1 METKSNLKSDAYQY
15 IKERIL
21 TCEIMPGQAISEK
34 QIMETFGIGRTPVR
48 EALIMLQ
55 SENLVEAY
63 PRSGTIAKPITL
75 ESVNELF
82 ELRKLIEPNVA
93 TQFVRSI
100 NLEDLL
106 VRDRSLKSICSVSD
120 GQSILSFYQEDIA
133 LHAYLIECTRNTQ
146 LIGVC
151 TPLFEQSLRVGML
164 GAKNHTS
171 SSSEQTYQEHNRMV
185 KAILE
190 EDLQEIHNAFIAH
203 LNSARMSAIQSVKN
217 L

>member
-1 METKSNLKSDAYQY
+1 METKTNLKSDAYQY

-48 EALIMLQ
+48 EALIMLR

-82 ELRKLIEPNVA
+82 ELRKLIDPNVA

-100 NLEDLL
+100 NLDDLL
-106 VRDRSLKSICSVSD
+106 VRDRSLKSICMISD
-120 GQSILSFYQEDIA
+120 EKSILSFYQEDIA
-133 LHAYLIECTRNTQ
+133 LHAYLIACTCNSQ

-164 GAKNHTS
+164 GAKSHTS
-171 SSSEQTYQEHNRMV
+171 SSSEQTYQEHNRIV

-190 EDLQEIHNAFIAH
+190 EDMQEIRNAFIAH
-203 LNSARMSAIQSVKN
+203 LNAARMSAIQSVKN